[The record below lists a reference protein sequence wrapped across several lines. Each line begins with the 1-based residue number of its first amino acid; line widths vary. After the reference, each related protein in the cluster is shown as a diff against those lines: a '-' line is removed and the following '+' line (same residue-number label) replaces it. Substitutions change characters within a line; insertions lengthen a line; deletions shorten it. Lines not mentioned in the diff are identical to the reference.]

1 MKTRGNQVIFLFLFL
16 LKVDGFSQG
25 IRTPISSAYLGVGAY
40 SNNHIDPFSIQS
52 NQAALAKMKNAAAG
66 IYGEKRFFLTDLSF
80 YDVTLDVPTHS
91 GNFGL
96 DARYFGFARYNEMQ
110 LGFAYA
116 RSVGSGVDVGVQF
129 NYYTIHVA
137 GYGNASTVNFDIA
150 TILHVTD
157 KLNTG
162 LHVYNPVSK
171 RLGKNG
177 EEKLASIFTVGAGY
191 EPSEKFFLSIEVV
204 KEEDKPV
211 NVNAGLQYEF
221 LDQVSARAGIASA
234 TSAMFFGVGFKWK
247 SMRLDATATYQQPLG
262 ITPGLVLLLQRAQ
275 KKESTQEDK

>member
-1 MKTRGNQVIFLFLFL
+1 
-16 LKVDGFSQG
+16 
-25 IRTPISSAYLGVGAY
+25 
-40 SNNHIDPFSIQS
+40 
-52 NQAALAKMKNAAAG
+52 
-66 IYGEKRFFLTDLSF
+66 
-80 YDVTLDVPTHS
+80 
-91 GNFGL
+91 
-96 DARYFGFARYNEMQ
+96 
-110 LGFAYA
+110 
-116 RSVGSGVDVGVQF
+116 VQF

-150 TILHVTD
+150 TILHLTD